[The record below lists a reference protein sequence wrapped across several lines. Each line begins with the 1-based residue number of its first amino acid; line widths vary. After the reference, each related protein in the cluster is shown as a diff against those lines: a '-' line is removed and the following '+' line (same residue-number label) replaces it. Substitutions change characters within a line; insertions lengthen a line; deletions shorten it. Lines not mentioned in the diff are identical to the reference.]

1 MKVTTITT
9 SGKTGTATVSDAV
22 FGVTPNQLLIA
33 QAVRVYRANERQGT
47 SATKTRSMVAR
58 THKKWFKQKGTG
70 NARHGARTAP
80 IFVGGGIA
88 HGPKANQNWSL
99 KLTKQMKKVA
109 FKSALS
115 AQAAQIMI
123 ADELESLS
131 GKTKEAVALL
141 SAAQAADKRVLV
153 VLAEM
158 TDTAVRSLRN
168 VENVLVVSATQ
179 VSILEV
185 AMADVIIT
193 TTKAVALLEERLT
206 ATTTSKGAA
215 KVAKTEAVKA
225 VAEKPTKKV
234 AAKPKAEVKP
244 AAKAKAAPKTAAK
257 KSSTSKK

>member
-9 SGKTGTATVSDAV
+9 SGKTGTTTVSDAV
-22 FGVTPNQLLIA
+22 FGVTPNQQLIA

-47 SATKTRSMVAR
+47 SAVKTRSMVAR

-109 FKSALS
+109 FKSVLS

-141 SAAQAADKRVLV
+141 TAAQVADKRVLV

-168 VENVLVVSATQ
+168 VESVLIVSAAQ

-185 AMADVIIT
+185 AMADVIMT
-193 TTKAVALLEERLT
+193 TTKAVALLENRLT
-206 ATTTSKGAA
+206 ASVETTPKTAVVAA
-215 KVAKTEAVKA
+215 KPVVKA
-225 VAEKPTKKV
+225 KPVAATKTAPKV
-234 AAKPKAEVKP
+234 AAKKA
-244 AAKAKAAPKTAAK
+244 AAK
-257 KSSTSKK
+257 KPSTSKKK